1 MYFPVSL
8 QHLRRLTR
16 RAFTL
21 IEMVIVIALIAT
33 VMGITLYNM
42 NDLFMDAKEDAERI
56 KVTNSLPGALLRF
69 NTHMG
74 RYPTTEEGLQA
85 LVRAPQGGDDRWRGP
100 YVKDESALIDA
111 WGNPYQYKFPGTQN
125 PRGFDLWSLGPN
137 KEAGPIIG
145 NWSNAKP

>member
-1 MYFPVSL
+1 
-8 QHLRRLTR
+8 
-16 RAFTL
+16 
-21 IEMVIVIALIAT
+21 MVIVIALIAT

-56 KVTNSLPGALLRF
+56 KVTNSLPGALLRY

-85 LVRAPQGGDDRWRGP
+85 LVNAPQGGDDRWRGP

-111 WGNPYQYKFPGTQN
+111 WGNPYQYKSPGTQN
-125 PRGFDLWSLGPN
+125 PRAFDLWSLGPN
-137 KEAGPIIG
+137 KETGPIIG
-145 NWSNAKP
+145 NWSKGK